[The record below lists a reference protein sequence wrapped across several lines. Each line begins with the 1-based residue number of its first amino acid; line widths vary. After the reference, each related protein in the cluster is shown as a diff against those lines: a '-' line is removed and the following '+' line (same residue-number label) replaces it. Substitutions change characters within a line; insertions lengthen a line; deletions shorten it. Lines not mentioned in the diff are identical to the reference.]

1 MTRYNPNNKSHRKK
15 LAAGI
20 KKMLLASGF
29 SAATPSKGEEVYE
42 RPIDGFEARVRVL
55 TSIVNGEMRQ
65 KDKDAIR
72 VCATIDLEGE
82 TLGLVK
88 STRVNRTGDM
98 EGITSRLITAM
109 RKTYSVGRKRAK
121 DPSFLKKEKKPTS
134 KAASAAKLN
143 QALQAKAERK
153 TLRIGDLVRQ
163 SSDSVVWASGENF
176 IGIVTGEAA
185 EGCVNVYIPSRN
197 LTTSPINADHFE
209 RVV

>member
-1 MTRYNPNNKSHRKK
+1 MARYNPNSKANRKK

-20 KKMLLASGF
+20 RKMLVSSGF
-29 SAATPSKGEEVYE
+29 SLDASHKGEEVYE

-55 TSIVNGEMRQ
+55 TTIVNGEMRQ
-65 KDKDAIR
+65 KSKDAIR

-98 EGITSRLITAM
+98 EGITSRLVVAM
-109 RKTYSVGRKRAK
+109 RKTYSIGRKRAK
-121 DPSFLKKEKKPTS
+121 NPSFLQKEKKPTS
-134 KAASAAKLN
+134 KPASAASLN
-143 QALQAKAERK
+143 QALQAKAVKRG
-153 TLRIGDLVRQ
+153 LRVGDLVRQ
-163 SSDSVVWASGENF
+163 SSDSVVWASDDHF
-176 IGIVTGEAA
+176 IGIVTGKAA